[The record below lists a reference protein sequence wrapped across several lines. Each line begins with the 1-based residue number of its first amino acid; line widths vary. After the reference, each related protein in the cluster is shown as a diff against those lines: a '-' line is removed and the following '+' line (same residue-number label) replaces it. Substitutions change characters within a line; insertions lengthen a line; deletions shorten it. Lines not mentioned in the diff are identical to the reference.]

1 MRIYVIPA
9 NYKINLISPN
19 YFIYSN
25 YQFHLPM
32 KGRLFG
38 PDLLKTKRKGRFD
51 LLSGMRL
58 LESLAAFLFGNDR
71 KIIGFVWVCPEF

>member
-1 MRIYVIPA
+1 
-9 NYKINLISPN
+9 
-19 YFIYSN
+19 
-25 YQFHLPM
+25 M